1 MKFRYAVNG
10 VVTEKKLVNFNGA
23 DNGTTVDWLVVPPS
37 SSQSVAGQTVALQAL
52 IGSGSGSVTQVEM
65 TGQAMPGYAT
75 VSSLQDGVIQSS
87 SMTSLVPITWGSTGG
102 PPPAIQLT
110 TSAYPLSLTGPPGS
124 GTTPAGCMW
133 GTADTA
139 VSISPT
145 NAEVQLRLWMPFGT
159 TN

>member
-1 MKFRYAVNG
+1 M
-10 VVTEKKLVNFNGA
+10 
-23 DNGTTVDWLVVPPS
+23 
-37 SSQSVAGQTVALQAL
+37 AGQAV
-52 IGSGSGSVTQVEM
+52 
-65 TGQAMPGYAT
+65 PGYAT
-75 VSSLQDGVIQSS
+75 VSSLQDGMIQSS

-102 PPPAIQLT
+102 PPPAIQLS

-159 TN
+159 TNPPPATGYGGGDFGTAGASPDAPSPRYHQPPDFP